1 MSNKH
6 HIVREDLDR
15 MAEVARVSSQT
26 ETAVVWT
33 ELALYW
39 REHATRPWVAV
50 VEGKTNAPDR
60 VDRFKAMAAGTVDR
74 ACNWF
79 EGSSLT
85 ERLLSEVEMDLTLD
99 GEPSAAIKE
108 TARQRAQYGEALD
121 NYAAAAR
128 NVHADGVPLMAPG
141 EEIEMVRVAV
151 NDAIKDGVIEGATKA
166 KARILDTFMQIRS
179 VGITTDSI
187 REAVTWLYPEDGL
200 ADAALARLVER
211 DFAVP
216 ERTVRNAL
224 AAERDGKP
232 VAGVWVAPFLVA
244 LRYFDRELWQAGLET
259 ISNVEG

>member
-99 GEPSAAIKE
+99 GEPSMKIKNRARRLNAGPIPPLEPGVTLHRARDGEEEAI
-108 TARQRAQYGEALD
+108 
-121 NYAAAAR
+121 AAA
-128 NVHADGVPLMAPG
+128 VK
-141 EEIEMVRVAV
+141 
-151 NDAIKDGVIEGATKA
+151 DAIKDGVLEGATKV
-166 KARILDTFMQIRS
+166 KARILDSFFKIRS

-244 LRYFDRELWQAGLET
+244 LRYFDRQLWKAGLET